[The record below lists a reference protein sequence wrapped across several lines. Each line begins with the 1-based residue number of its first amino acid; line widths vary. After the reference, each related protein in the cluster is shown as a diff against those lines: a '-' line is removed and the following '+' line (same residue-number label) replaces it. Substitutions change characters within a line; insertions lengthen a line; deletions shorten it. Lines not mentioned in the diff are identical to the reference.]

1 MKGIVFLVPTFELLE
16 IADKIRLSHPNVIQ
30 CKRLTNDR
38 VEEEAEE
45 AVGAGASVIVAR
57 GTQADRIRH
66 VVNIPV
72 VDIVWTAQE
81 LGLTIL
87 EARKLVKKPVKTIGI
102 VGLKSMF
109 CDTSHFDKLY
119 GVEVKTFYYWSMDE
133 KEDMIRKLEES
144 EVDVLLGTQDILLQ
158 LHYLDFPMVP
168 VISTEESLHLAANQ
182 AESLYYASEVE
193 QKNKAQVNSLLD
205 SVFNGLIQI
214 DSYGSVVMMNRVM
227 EGIINK
233 GQEEVLGSHIRNVVK
248 ELNIDLVSQVLQSPR
263 ESFSTFLNI
272 NGKAMVMIL
281 SPIVVDD
288 KITGA
293 YLSLKKINKNDEMS
307 YMQAEEG
314 RRGDLV
320 AYRTFESIPYTSE
333 KMGKLIEQAKLY
345 AQSNTPL
352 MIEAQSGDDRES
364 ICQGIHNYSPR
375 KSGPYVT
382 VSMVGMPEEKQ
393 MELLFGSGGERRNS
407 LRVIGALEKAN
418 GGTIVITGIGFA
430 SVGTQSALCRFIRES
445 SGVPLGNGDVKFL
458 NVRIIITS
466 SESLLQMRRKNIVTF
481 TFYYIFSG
489 LVLRIPPLQE
499 RRKDIANFVNIYL
512 KKYTQQYDRHQI
524 MTPEAM
530 EYLMDYEW
538 LGSGLQIERF
548 VERMVLTIEK
558 RTIKRYMVETLLQEM
573 YPDEIIEHD
582 NSERQVKASDPYEK
596 LLKETLLKH
605 SGNRNDTAAEL
616 GISLTTLWR
625 KMKKYG
631 LID

>member
-1 MKGIVFLVPTFELLE
+1 
-16 IADKIRLSHPNVIQ
+16 
-30 CKRLTNDR
+30 
-38 VEEEAEE
+38 
-45 AVGAGASVIVAR
+45 
-57 GTQADRIRH
+57 
-66 VVNIPV
+66 
-72 VDIVWTAQE
+72 
-81 LGLTIL
+81 
-87 EARKLVKKPVKTIGI
+87 
-102 VGLKSMF
+102 
-109 CDTSHFDKLY
+109 
-119 GVEVKTFYYWSMDE
+119 
-133 KEDMIRKLEES
+133 
-144 EVDVLLGTQDILLQ
+144 
-158 LHYLDFPMVP
+158 
-168 VISTEESLHLAANQ
+168 
-182 AESLYYASEVE
+182 
-193 QKNKAQVNSLLD
+193 
-205 SVFNGLIQI
+205 
-214 DSYGSVVMMNRVM
+214 
-227 EGIINK
+227 
-233 GQEEVLGSHIRNVVK
+233 
-248 ELNIDLVSQVLQSPR
+248 
-263 ESFSTFLNI
+263 
-272 NGKAMVMIL
+272 
-281 SPIVVDD
+281 
-288 KITGA
+288 
-293 YLSLKKINKNDEMS
+293 
-307 YMQAEEG
+307 
-314 RRGDLV
+314 
-320 AYRTFESIPYTSE
+320 
-333 KMGKLIEQAKLY
+333 
-345 AQSNTPL
+345 
-352 MIEAQSGDDRES
+352 
-364 ICQGIHNYSPR
+364 
-375 KSGPYVT
+375 
-382 VSMVGMPEEKQ
+382 MVGMPEEKQ